1 MFDQY
6 FEKFDLAPEVAAA
19 LKKCKCI
26 AYAETK
32 AELEEMAYGP
42 THTSRYDV
50 VYPIEGKGTVKE
62 AEVVRCK
69 NGCVVNFMED
79 YMRRRDPNSMAI
91 GDDLPSDKPR
101 FKDRFG
107 YEFSSLR
114 QETLDWLSTQQ
125 VIMLP
130 FSAGPRGHGYPSLM
144 ICPLN
149 AAFFALSLAN
159 MQGFTS
165 IVDVPEHYKP
175 RAIIFVAPPFRHT
188 HFDGKQVVVHN
199 RSKEMHE
206 VWAYNLYPGPSAK
219 KGVFSLLLDIGEQEG
234 WVCCHTSAAMV
245 ETPYECEVVFMH
257 EGASGG
263 GKSEMLEDFHRE
275 EDDRLLIG
283 THTVT
288 GEKYYMTLGESCKIH
303 PIADDMACALKSFQD
318 PESGKLRILDAED
331 GWFLRMDGMNAYG
344 NSPLY
349 ERICIHPSE
358 PLVFFNMDGVPGAT
372 CLIWEH
378 VIESNGKP
386 CSNPRVILPRKMVD
400 NIVPDTEPVEVDVR
414 SFGVRMP
421 PSTAKDPNYGVMGML
436 QVVPQSI
443 AWLWRLISPRGFKN
457 PSIADTNAGS
467 GLKAEGVGSYWP
479 FATGLKVTQANLL
492 LEQIMSA
499 PKTTNVLIPNQHIGA
514 YHVGFM
520 GEWLSREYL
529 ARHNGFVREKHLVPA
544 RCPLFGYALDE
555 MKLDGQFIRQT
566 FLRPETQSK
575 LGNAGYD
582 AGAKILT
589 DFFKEQLQQFVSDV
603 ANVVIK
609 DAPVDVEA
617 LKACKMGEG
626 TVQDALQEKVLT
638 IGENLQ
644 IRRFERFD
652 NSTVNVAYN
661 HMGGVIG
668 VLVGLEVSEGLKD
681 NATVKELG
689 KDIGMQAAAMN
700 PSFLDKSDVD
710 EATLAKEKE
719 ILLIQALEENKT
731 AAKPKPE
738 QIIHKMVD
746 GRIGKYYEENCLLQ
760 QAFVK
765 ENKVS
770 VEAHIKAVAKE
781 LGGEI
786 KLVKCVRFEK
796 GEGIEKKVDD
806 FAAEVASMA
815 K

>member
-6 FEKFDLAPEVAAA
+6 FEKFDLAPEVTAA

-32 AELEEMAYGP
+32 EELEEMAYGP

-50 VYPIEGKGTVKE
+50 VYPIEGNGTVKE

-263 GKSEMLEDFHRE
+263 GKSEMLEDFKRE
-275 EDDRLLIG
+275 PDGRLLLG
-283 THTVT
+283 EHVVT
-288 GEKYYMTLGESCKIH
+288 GEQYFLDLRESCSIF
-303 PIADDMACALKSFQD
+303 PISDDMALCHSAYQD
-318 PESGKLRILDAED
+318 PVEGKLRIVDAEA
-331 GWFLRMDGMNAYG
+331 GWFLRMDSLHAYG
-344 NSPLY
+344 NNPIY
-349 ERICIHPSE
+349 EKASIHPSR
-358 PLVFFNMDGVPGAT
+358 PLLFFNMDGVPGAT

-378 VIESNGKP
+378 VKDSNGQP
-386 CSNPRVILPRKMVD
+386 CPNPRVIIPRDMIEH
-400 NIVPDTEPVEVDVR
+400 IVPREPISVDVR

-421 PSTAKDPNYGVMGML
+421 PSTAEQPNYGVMGL
-436 QVVPQSI
+436 LHIIPPSL
-443 AWLWRLISPRGFKN
+443 AWLWRLVSPRGFKN
-457 PSIADTNAGS
+457 PSIVDGGGGMKS
-467 GLKAEGVGSYWP
+467 EGVGSYWP
-479 FATGLKVTQANLL
+479 FATGLRVTQANLL
-492 LEQIMSA
+492 LRQIMA
-499 PKTTNVLIPNQHIGA
+499 CPKTLNVLIPNQHIGA
-514 YHVGFM
+514 YKIGFM
-520 GEWLSREYL
+520 SEWVAREYL
-529 ARHNGFVREKHLVPA
+529 ARHNGEIKAKHLTPA
-544 RCPLFGYALDE
+544 RCSLFGYALVD
-555 MKLDGQFIRQT
+555 MKLDGQYVRQT

-575 LGNAGYD
+575 LGIDGYD

-589 DFFKEQLQQFVSDV
+589 DFFKDQ
-603 ANVVIK
+603 IK
-609 DAPVDVEA
+609 
-617 LKACKMGEG
+617 
-626 TVQDALQEKVLT
+626 QYLT
-638 IGENLQ
+638 DDL
-644 IRRFERFD
+644 D
-652 NSTVNVAYN
+652 P
-661 HMGGVIG
+661 
-668 VLVGLEVSEGLKD
+668 
-681 NATVKELG
+681 LG
-689 KDIGMQAAAMN
+689 R
-700 PSFLDKSDVD
+700 
-710 EATLAKEKE
+710 
-719 ILLIQALEENKT
+719 
-731 AAKPKPE
+731 
-738 QIIHKMVD
+738 QIIECCLHD
-746 GRIGKYYEENCLLQ
+746 GTL
-760 QAFVK
+760 
-765 ENKVS
+765 
-770 VEAHIKAVAKE
+770 
-781 LGGEI
+781 
-786 KLVKCVRFEK
+786 
-796 GEGIEKKVDD
+796 DD
-806 FAAEVASMA
+806 YLALTPM
-815 K
+815 

>member
-1 MFDQY
+1 MYTDRF

-19 LKKCKCI
+19 LKKSKCI

-32 AELEEMAYGP
+32 EELQEMAYGP
-42 THTSRYDV
+42 SHTSRYDV
-50 VYPIEGKGTVKE
+50 VYPIEGRGTVKE

-91 GDDLPSDKPR
+91 GDDLPTDKPR
-101 FKDRFG
+101 FRDRFG
-107 YEFSSLR
+107 YEFSTLR

-125 VIMLP
+125 IIMLP

-144 ICPLN
+144 VCPMN
-149 AAFFALSLAN
+149 AAFFALSLAD
-159 MQGFTS
+159 MQGFVS
-165 IVDVPEHYKP
+165 ISDIPDNYKP

-199 RSKEMHE
+199 RSDELHE

-219 KGVFSLLLDIGEQEG
+219 KGVFSLLLDIGEHEG

-245 ETPYECEVVFMH
+245 ETPYENEIVFMH

-275 EDDRLLIG
+275 DDDRLLIG

-288 GEKYYMTLGESCKIH
+288 GEKYYMTLTESCKIR

-318 PESGKLRILDAED
+318 PESGKLHILDAED
-331 GWFLRMDGMNAYG
+331 GWFLRMDGVNAYG

-386 CSNPRVILPRKMVD
+386 CSNPRVILPRRMVD
-400 NIVPDTEPVEVDVR
+400 NIVPDTAPVEVDVR

-421 PSTAKDPNYGVMGML
+421 PSTAKNPNYGVMGML
-436 QVVPQSI
+436 QVVPQSL

-479 FATGLKVTQANLL
+479 FATGRKVTQANLL
-492 LEQIMSA
+492 LEQIMSC

-529 ARHNGFVREKHLVPA
+529 ARHLGFVRAKHLVPA
-544 RCPLFGYALDE
+544 RCALFGYALDE
-555 MKLDGQFIRQT
+555 MKLDGQFVRQT

-575 LGNAGYD
+575 LGLDGYD
-582 AGAKILT
+582 VGAKILA
-589 DFFKEQLQQFVSDV
+589 DFFKEQLQQFVCDDLDPLGREIIDCCMHDGTLDDYLSLTPM
-603 ANVVIK
+603 K
-609 DAPVDVEA
+609 
-617 LKACKMGEG
+617 LK
-626 TVQDALQEKVLT
+626 
-638 IGENLQ
+638 
-644 IRRFERFD
+644 
-652 NSTVNVAYN
+652 
-661 HMGGVIG
+661 
-668 VLVGLEVSEGLKD
+668 
-681 NATVKELG
+681 
-689 KDIGMQAAAMN
+689 
-700 PSFLDKSDVD
+700 
-710 EATLAKEKE
+710 
-719 ILLIQALEENKT
+719 
-731 AAKPKPE
+731 
-738 QIIHKMVD
+738 
-746 GRIGKYYEENCLLQ
+746 
-760 QAFVK
+760 
-765 ENKVS
+765 
-770 VEAHIKAVAKE
+770 
-781 LGGEI
+781 
-786 KLVKCVRFEK
+786 
-796 GEGIEKKVDD
+796 
-806 FAAEVASMA
+806 
-815 K
+815 